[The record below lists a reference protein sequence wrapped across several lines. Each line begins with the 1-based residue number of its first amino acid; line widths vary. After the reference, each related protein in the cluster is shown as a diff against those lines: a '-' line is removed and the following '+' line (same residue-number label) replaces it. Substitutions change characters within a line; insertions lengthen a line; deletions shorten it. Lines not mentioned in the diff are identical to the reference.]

1 MDPTHYPKNH
11 LPRFNIKFY
20 ILYEIYIIL
29 VNTESFLQCNYL
41 CMVQCV
47 YGQEEK
53 TENALWLLYIIYIN
67 IYKDK
72 ESFNTNLR
80 NYTTKLG

>member
-1 MDPTHYPKNH
+1 MTQTDPTNYPKYH

-53 TENALWLLYIIYIN
+53 NRKCTLAYIYIIYI
-67 IYKDK
+67 
-72 ESFNTNLR
+72 
-80 NYTTKLG
+80 